1 MFTFLCII
9 TYTSG
14 LVIYLWKPPVYQ
26 WTWLPYHLP
35 LLVNNYDHKYSM
47 ITLNFSYHL
56 HLSYLWFLQDIPGI
70 PDSTVSCLELIQSP
84 VRWAWTEYHDVF
96 NLISMYF
103 IWYPI
108 IQMVSSDF
116 ASNFQQQLPQWD
128 HYVFHLFTDEF
139 RSVLITIHPQH
150 IVYLCVLTDGLI
162 IFSTN
167 CLLLKIF

>member
-56 HLSYLWFLQDIPGI
+56 HLSLSSI
-70 PDSTVSCLELIQSP
+70 STGHS
-84 VRWAWTEYHDVF
+84 
-96 NLISMYF
+96 
-103 IWYPI
+103 WYPRFYCVLFRTYSVTSKVSLDWI
-108 IQMVSSDF
+108 SWCIQFDIYVFYLVSYNTDG
-116 ASNFQQQLPQWD
+116 QLRLCQQLPATVTTMW
-128 HYVFHLFTDEF
+128 
-139 RSVLITIHPQH
+139 S
-150 IVYLCVLTDGLI
+150 LCVSPVHRWIQVSLDYYSS
-162 IFSTN
+162 STY
-167 CLLLKIF
+167 CVPLCSYRRSDHLLNQLPPT